1 MLNFQHGIMRLD
13 GRKALIT
20 GAARGL
26 GKAIALEL
34 AELGADIAI
43 NDIMES
49 EEAEALRKE
58 IESKGRKAVFIKAD
72 ISKADEAKN
81 LVDKAIEELGKV
93 DLLINNAGI
102 TRDNLLLRMS
112 EEDFDAV
119 IDVNL
124 KGVFNVT
131 KAALRPMLKTKNAS
145 IVNISSI
152 VGISGN
158 PGQVN
163 YSASKAGVIGFTKSL
178 SKEISK
184 KNVRVN
190 AVAPGFIE
198 TDMTDKLPEELIE
211 NYKNSI
217 PMGRLGNVQDVAN
230 AVAFLCSDRASYI
243 TGQVLVVD
251 GGMI

>member
-1 MLNFQHGIMRLD
+1 MLSFQHGFMRLD